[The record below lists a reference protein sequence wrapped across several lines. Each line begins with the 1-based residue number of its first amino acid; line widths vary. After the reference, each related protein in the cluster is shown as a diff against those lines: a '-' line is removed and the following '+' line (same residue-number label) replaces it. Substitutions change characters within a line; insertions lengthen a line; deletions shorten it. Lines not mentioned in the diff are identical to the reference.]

1 MRWPHGFFSCY
12 WLFVVFFLLP
22 LFVPCTVPSDLLPTS
37 GLCPC
42 FQHATSLA
50 SQPMR
55 TYYSCPILAKGELQ
69 GSLAGRYASVLRLAS
84 SLSVDQPP
92 PTVMLETQQHSFIL
106 RDYDTL
112 TVVMKCKREE
122 MED

>member
-1 MRWPHGFFSCY
+1 MFSTCH
-12 WLFVVFFLLP
+12 F
-22 LFVPCTVPSDLLPTS
+22 PTINVDI
-37 GLCPC
+37 
-42 FQHATSLA
+42 
-50 SQPMR
+50 
-55 TYYSCPILAKGELQ
+55 YYTCPIQAKGELQ

-84 SLSVDQPP
+84 SLSIDQPP